1 MGLKTKLLTILLLLG
16 WTTMGMCGCGA
27 KEPQQQAVEP
37 TPTAMTEDTKETL
50 YFWYA
55 DEAMTDY
62 ISSAAVAFGEKE
74 NVRVLPQLVSDS
86 EFLEAINAASL
97 QEEQV
102 PDAYLISNDSLE
114 KAYMAGLAVEV
125 QDVAGVLNSE
135 NFPEA
140 ALNAIM
146 YKDDRTAYPLY
157 FETSVLLYNETYL
170 QEWAMQRAIREAE
183 SLEMTYDE
191 ATLNARR
198 DELMGNVVPK
208 TIDEMLNMAN
218 NFDPPEQV
226 DGIFKWD
233 VSDIFYNYYFVGNY
247 MQVGGDTGDDSTKI
261 NINNPEVI
269 ACLEVY
275 KALNQFFFIESD
287 TVTYETVM
295 QDFLDGKIV
304 FTIATTDAVAMI
316 EQAKADGSFAYDY
329 GLALMPSPSEQLQG
343 RSLSV
348 TGAVA
353 INGYSEKQE
362 LANRFA
368 AFLVQDYAEELYVR
382 SGKVPASLT
391 TNVEHDA
398 LQIFKEEYATS
409 ISLPK
414 MIETSNYWIQLEIL
428 FSKVWNGGDVVSL
441 VAELAAQIDSQINTA
456 K

>member
-1 MGLKTKLLTILLLLG
+1 
-16 WTTMGMCGCGA
+16 
-27 KEPQQQAVEP
+27 
-37 TPTAMTEDTKETL
+37 
-50 YFWYA
+50 
-55 DEAMTDY
+55 
-62 ISSAAVAFGEKE
+62 
-74 NVRVLPQLVSDS
+74 
-86 EFLEAINAASL
+86 
-97 QEEQV
+97 
-102 PDAYLISNDSLE
+102 
-114 KAYMAGLAVEV
+114 
-125 QDVAGVLNSE
+125 
-135 NFPEA
+135 
-140 ALNAIM
+140 
-146 YKDDRTAYPLY
+146 
-157 FETSVLLYNETYL
+157 
-170 QEWAMQRAIREAE
+170 
-183 SLEMTYDE
+183 
-191 ATLNARR
+191 
-198 DELMGNVVPK
+198 
-208 TIDEMLNMAN
+208 
-218 NFDPPEQV
+218 
-226 DGIFKWD
+226 
-233 VSDIFYNYYFVGNY
+233 
-247 MQVGGDTGDDSTKI
+247 
-261 NINNPEVI
+261 
-269 ACLEVY
+269 
-275 KALNQFFFIESD
+275 
-287 TVTYETVM
+287 M

-329 GLALMPSPSEQLQG
+329 GVALMPSPSEQLQG

>member
-1 MGLKTKLLTILLLLG
+1 MGLKTKFLTILLLLG
-16 WTTMGMCGCGA
+16 LTVTGLCGCGA
-27 KEPQQQAVEP
+27 EAPQPPAEEP
-37 TPTAMTEDTKETL
+37 TPTDVIEDSKETL

-62 ISSAAVAFGEKE
+62 ISSAAVAFSEKE

-86 EFLEAINAASL
+86 EYLEAINYASL
-97 QEEQV
+97 HGEQV

-146 YKDDRTAYPLY
+146 YKNNRTAYPLY
-157 FETSVLLYNETYL
+157 FETSALLYNETYL
-170 QEWAMQRAIREAE
+170 QEWAKQQALREAE
-183 SLEMTYDE
+183 SLGIAYDE

-198 DELMGNVVPK
+198 DELLGHVVPS
-208 TIDEMLNMAN
+208 TIDEMLDMAN
-218 NFDPPEQV
+218 NFDPPELV
-226 DGIFKWD
+226 EGIFKWD

-261 NINNPEVI
+261 NINNPEAI

-287 TVTYETVM
+287 TVSYESVL

-304 FTIATTDAVAMI
+304 YTIATTDAVATI
-316 EQAKADGSFAYDY
+316 EQARTDGTFVFDY
-329 GLALMPSPSEQLQG
+329 GVALMPDPSDQLQG

-348 TGAVA
+348 TATVA

-368 AFLVQDYAEELYVR
+368 AFLVQDYADELYVR

-391 TNVEHDA
+391 AKVEHGA

-414 MIETSNYWIQLEIL
+414 MIETSNYWMQLEIL

-441 VAELAAQIDSQINTA
+441 VAELAAQIDSQINTT